1 MEEKRCYGCMNI
13 KKNAVCEHC
22 GHSEAADNQPHQLP
36 CGTILAGRYMIGKVM
51 GQSAVC
57 ITYIAWDKKAEAPV
71 AIKEYY
77 PANMAKREGTLVT
90 SQNPAYGRGLSR
102 FVSEAAKL
110 SGIRGL
116 PQIVRVHGCMEENG
130 TAYMVMEY
138 IKGTDLQTYIRRKGR
153 LTMQET
159 ITLLR
164 PLMSAV
170 SVMHSDGI
178 THGAISPDHILL
190 LPNGGAKLLDFSSAA
205 SEAGLKNGF
214 AAPEQYDNS
223 GVGPWTDVY
232 AFCAVI
238 YFCLKG
244 SAPVGTRQRMVS
256 GTHVDWSGVPT
267 LNGRQQIALDKGMAI
282 RKKDRL
288 QSMEELSRELF
299 APVNHI
305 SRPKAAPQPQPQ
317 RQPAPAPRPVAPV
330 NHIPAQRTTPVNFAP
345 MGGDN
350 GFTTPVVEEPPK
362 KNNKNVGIIV
372 AAVLVAL
379 VIGFFTVHIWEDPT
393 CESPAVC
400 KICKQEKGEPLGHDW
415 NTLTCIQDKSCKNC
429 GEVLE
434 KAPGHD
440 WIPATYEKP
449 KECYNCGITEGNV
462 KGYVGDV
469 EVVDTSEEFWRTY
482 NKTYWSK
489 LERTLESCMG
499 FTLNFQLTDVE
510 EGSGY
515 GYYEVYIRKTDGS
528 VEMIHG
534 FNVDSQEK
542 QEVEIKLDP
551 TKTFDAVAVVCQN
564 HGFSISFSVSISDV
578 QLKVD

>member
-1 MEEKRCYGCMNI
+1 MNL
-13 KKNAVCEHC
+13 KKNTVCEHC
-22 GHSEAADNQPHQLP
+22 GHSDATNNQAHQLP
-36 CGTILAGRYMIGKVM
+36 CGTVLGGRYLIGKAM
-51 GQSAVC
+51 GQSNVC
-57 ITYIAWDKKAEAPV
+57 VTYLAWDKKAETSV
-71 AIKEYY
+71 VIKEYY
-77 PANMAKREGTLVT
+77 PANLARREGAAVL
-90 SQNPAYGRGLSR
+90 SQDPAFGRGMSR
-102 FVSEAAKL
+102 FLSEAAKL

-116 PQIVRVHGCMEENG
+116 PQIVRIHGCMEENG
-130 TAYMVMEY
+130 TAYMVMDH

-153 LTMQET
+153 LTVQET
-159 ITLLR
+159 FTLLR

-178 THGAISPDHILL
+178 THGCISPDHILL

-214 AAPEQYDNS
+214 AAPEQYDGS
-223 GVGPWTDVY
+223 GTGPWTDVY

-244 SAPVGTRQRMVS
+244 SAPMGTRQRMS
-256 GTHVDWSGVPT
+256 TGAHVDWSGVPT

-282 RKKDRL
+282 RRKDRL

-330 NHIPAQRTTPVNFAP
+330 TPIQPQRTVPANFAP
-345 MGGDN
+345 TVDN
-350 GFTTPVVEEPPK
+350 GFASSVMEEPPK
-362 KNNKNVGIIV
+362 KKKKSTGAIV
-372 AAVLVAL
+372 AAIVVAL
-379 VIGFFTVHIWEDPT
+379 IIGFFAIHVWEDPT

-415 NTLTCIQDKSCKNC
+415 NTLTCTQDKSCKIC
-429 GEVLE
+429 GEVAE

-440 WIPATYEKP
+440 WIPATYSAP

-469 EVVDTSEEFWRTY
+469 KIVDTSEVFWRTG
-482 NKTYWSK
+482 NQTKWAK
-489 LERTLESCMG
+489 LEKSLENCMR
-499 FTLNFQLTDVE
+499 FTLKFQLTDVE
-510 EGSGY
+510 SGSGY
-515 GYYEVYIRKTDGS
+515 GYYELYIRRLDGTE
-528 VEMIHG
+528 EMIKG
-534 FNVDSQEK
+534 FNVESQE
-542 QEVEIKLDP
+542 VHEIVFDLDP
-551 TKTFDAVAVVCQN
+551 TKSFDAVAVVCQN
-564 HGFSISFSVSISDV
+564 YNFSISFDLEVTDV

>member
-1 MEEKRCYGCMNI
+1 MNI
-13 KKNAVCEHC
+13 KKNTVCEHC
-22 GHSEAADNQPHQLP
+22 GHSDATANQPHQLP
-36 CGTILAGRYMIGKVM
+36 AGTILGGRYMVGKAM
-51 GQSAVC
+51 GQSPVC
-57 ITYIAWDKKAEAPV
+57 ITYIAWDNKAEAPV
-71 AIKEYY
+71 VIKEYY
-77 PANMAKREGTLVT
+77 PASISKREGAAVT
-90 SQNPAYGRGLSR
+90 SQNPAFARGLSR
-102 FVSEAAKL
+102 FLSEAAKL

-153 LTMQET
+153 LTVQET
-159 ITLLR
+159 FTLLR

-178 THGAISPDHILL
+178 THGAISPDHIIL

-214 AAPEQYDNS
+214 AAPEQYDGS
-223 GVGPWTDVY
+223 GTGPWTDVY

-244 SAPVGTRQRMVS
+244 SAPVGTRQRMTS

-305 SRPKAAPQPQPQ
+305 SRPKAEPQPQ
-317 RQPAPAPRPVAPV
+317 RQPAPRPVAPAQRPVAPV
-330 NHIPAQRTTPVNFAP
+330 APIQPQRTAAVNNYVPTA
-345 MGGDN
+345 DN
-350 GFTTPVVEEPPK
+350 GFTTPVMEEPPK
-362 KNNKNVGIIV
+362 KKNKSVGAIV
-372 AAVLVAL
+372 AALVVAL
-379 VIGFFTVHIWEDPT
+379 VVCFFTVHIWEDPT
-393 CESPAVC
+393 CDSPAVC

-415 NTLTCIQDKSCKNC
+415 NTLTCSQDKSCKIC
-429 GEVLE
+429 GEVAE

-440 WIPATYEKP
+440 WIPATYEAP
-449 KECYNCGITEGNV
+449 KKCHNCGITEGHV

-469 EVVDTSEEFWRTY
+469 DIVNTSEVFWRRGNQT
-482 NKTYWSK
+482 KWAK
-489 LERTLESCMG
+489 LEKPVENCMR

-510 EGSGY
+510 SGSGY
-515 GYYEVYIRKTDGS
+515 GYYELYIRHLDGKE
-528 VEMIHG
+528 EMIKG
-534 FNVDSQEK
+534 FNVDSQEIH
-542 QEVEIKLDP
+542 EIVFELDP
-551 TKTFDAVAVVCQN
+551 TKSFDAVAVVCQN
-564 HGFSISFSVSISDV
+564 YNFSISFDLEVTDV
-578 QLKVD
+578 QVKVD